1 MKPDIAL
8 LVSTY
13 HKPHHLRR
21 CLESIALQECGLGR
35 FEVVVTDDGSQDET
49 EQIVR
54 DFGRSMSFRVG
65 FTTHPHKT
73 FQLARCRN
81 EGVRA
86 STAPYVLFLDGD
98 CVLPRDHIAIHLE
111 VRRSGIVMAGD
122 CCRLDEA
129 ASARISSDVI
139 CSDRYTEWVPSS
151 ERTRLAR
158 RHRRAWYY
166 NLIRHPSK
174 PRLVGNNVA
183 VWRRDFE
190 RVNGYDEDFEGWGCE
205 DDDFGIR
212 LRRVGVRVRSIL
224 GRTFTLHLW
233 HPPDVTAPKLW
244 REGTNV
250 QYLKQ
255 KDRPARCQ
263 NGLHKPAEEQA
274 DTHAA

>member
-1 MKPDIAL
+1 MIPDIAL

-21 CLESIALQECGLGR
+21 CLESIALQEGVEGR

-54 DFGRSMSFRVG
+54 DFGRSVPFRVG

-98 CVLPRDHIAIHLE
+98 CVLPRNHIAIHLE

-122 CCRLDEA
+122 CCRLDQA
-129 ASARISSDVI
+129 ASAQFTSEAIRGGQ
-139 CSDRYTEWVPSS
+139 YTEWVPSS
-151 ERTRLAR
+151 ERVRLAR

-166 NLIRHPSK
+166 NLIRHPTK
-174 PRLVGNNVA
+174 PRLVGNNIG
-183 VWRRDFE
+183 VWRRDYE
-190 RVNGYDEDFEGWGCE
+190 RVNGYDEEFEGWGCE
-205 DDDFGIR
+205 DDDLSMR
-212 LRRVGVRVRSIL
+212 LKRVGVRVRSIL
-224 GRTFTLHLW
+224 GRTFTFHLW
-233 HPPDVTAPKLW
+233 HPPDVTAPRIW
-244 REGTNV
+244 REGVNV
-250 QYLKQ
+250 RHLKQ
-255 KDRPARCQ
+255 KDRPARCR
-263 NGLHKPAEEQA
+263 NGLHKSAEGRA